1 MTMSVYVDY
10 IREKLEKADS
20 MSVNEIR
27 FLLIQIEEYGFR
39 RRTQWEC
46 RALEEMVKQ
55 LQNILRERGE
65 EDVQ

>member
-1 MTMSVYVDY
+1 MSFYISY

-27 FLLIQIEEYGFR
+27 FLLRQIEKYGFH

-46 RALEEMVKQ
+46 RALEEIVRR

-65 EDVQ
+65 EDVH